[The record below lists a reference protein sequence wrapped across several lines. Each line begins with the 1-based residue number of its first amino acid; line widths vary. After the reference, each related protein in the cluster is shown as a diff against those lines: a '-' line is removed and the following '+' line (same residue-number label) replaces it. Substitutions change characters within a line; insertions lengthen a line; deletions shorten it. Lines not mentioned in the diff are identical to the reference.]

1 MGVPTVASQDQQH
14 LCSARTQVQSLAG
27 PQHSGLKD
35 PALLQ
40 LRLRSDPLARNSIC
54 CRAAKKKE
62 KEKKHHQ
69 IVNDNYFWVMAP
81 LVIFIFV
88 SLSLYVPSS
97 ITKYNVIIRKKAWK
111 NKVVFLSKQRIFY
124 IRQYKH
130 IRNYIIYTYKKV
142 KSKGILI
149 LFGSVC

>member
-54 CRAAKKKE
+54 CRAAKKK
-62 KEKKHHQ
+62 KKKR
-69 IVNDNYFWVMAP
+69 N
-81 LVIFIFV
+81 
-88 SLSLYVPSS
+88 
-97 ITKYNVIIRKKAWK
+97 ITKLLMITISGRWHHWS
-111 NKVVFLSKQRIFY
+111 FLFLFLCLLIFLLQLLS
-124 IRQYKH
+124 IM
-130 IRNYIIYTYKKV
+130 
-142 KSKGILI
+142 L
-149 LFGSVC
+149 